1 MASLEVVLAIAV
13 MVPVA
18 GALFFL
24 GVRMAAEVY
33 SAIAALVAWPFL

>member
-1 MASLEVVLAIAV
+1 MSIEVAATIAV

-24 GVRMAAEVY
+24 GIKICASLY
-33 SAIAALVAWPFL
+33 QAIGVLVSWPFL